1 MSVQI
6 LNNQLAR
13 RVFMGRH
20 GLLAPTSGSAKSDD
34 LAGVIDQI
42 GFVQLD
48 SVNTF
53 ARAHDLIL
61 WTRRQQYR
69 PRSLERLLDPDRKL
83 FEHWTHDAS
92 TIPIAFFPQWRMRF
106 KRSAKELEER
116 WSKDRREGF
125 MQKIDEVMKQIT
137 DEGCCGSSDVGRGE
151 VKGSGGWWDWH
162 PSKTALEYLWHAG
175 HLSVSRR
182 EGFRKIYDLTER
194 VIPAEF
200 LDQRIDEAES
210 IDWHCNEALDRLG
223 FASSIDLARFWA
235 TLTRAETKDWCAR
248 SLAQGAIVEV
258 DVECTDGKLQRCFAR
273 PDILEQN
280 LATPSSRV
288 RIMSP
293 FDPMLRDRKRAERLF
308 GFSYRIEIFV
318 PEAKRIYGYYVFPVL
333 EGDKMIGRI
342 DMKVDRKAK
351 RLNVTAFWPE
361 AGIKMGSGRLARLR
375 AELDRAA
382 RFSGCDD
389 VVYQDDWLRA

>member
-1 MSVQI
+1 ME
-6 LNNQLAR
+6 
-13 RVFMGRH
+13 RH
-20 GLLAPTSGSAKSDD
+20 GLLASVSGPGKGAD
-34 LAGVIDQI
+34 LAGVIDTL

-53 ARAHDLIL
+53 ARAHDLIM

-69 PRSLERLLDPDRKL
+69 PSALEQLLSSDRKL

-92 TIPIAFFPQWRMRF
+92 TIPIAHFPQWRMRF
-106 KRSAKELEER
+106 IRSAKELESR
-116 WSKDRREGF
+116 WAKDRREGF
-125 MQKIDEVMKQIT
+125 LTKIDEVMKQIT

-175 HLSVSRR
+175 HLSVVRR

-194 VIPAEF
+194 VIPSE
-200 LDQRIDEAES
+200 LLHQHIDEEES
-210 IDWHCNEALDRLG
+210 IEWHCNEALDRLG

-235 TLTRAETKDWCAR
+235 TLTRAETKQWCERA
-248 SLAQGAIVEV
+248 LAAGEIIEV
-258 DVECTDGKLQRCFAR
+258 DVISANGKPQRCFAR
-273 PDILEQN
+273 PDILDCE
-280 LATPSSRV
+280 LETPSSRV

-308 GFSYRIEIFV
+308 DFSYRIEIFV
-318 PEAKRIYGYYVFPVL
+318 PEVKRIYGYYVFPVL
-333 EGDKMIGRI
+333 EADQMIGRI
-342 DMKVDRKAK
+342 DMKADRKAK

-361 AGIKMGSGRLARLR
+361 VGTKMGTGRIGRLR
-375 AELDRAA
+375 AELERAA
-382 RFSGCDD
+382 RFSGCDE
-389 VVYQDDWLRA
+389 VVYQDDWLRV